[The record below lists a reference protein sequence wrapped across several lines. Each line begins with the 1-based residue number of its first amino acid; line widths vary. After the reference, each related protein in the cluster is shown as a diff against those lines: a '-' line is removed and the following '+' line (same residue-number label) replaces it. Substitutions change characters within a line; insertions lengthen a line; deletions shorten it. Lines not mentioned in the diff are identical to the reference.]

1 MSLQDET
8 IIVYAD
14 GGSRGNPGPAGIGAA
29 LMQDGKLI
37 AGISEFIGI
46 ATNNVAEY
54 KALIAGLK
62 HALKMGYVKVEV
74 RMDSEL
80 VVRQILGQYKV
91 KNENLKPLFMEA
103 KLISNRFQSFAIN
116 HVRRELNK
124 DADRLANEAMD
135 KANTCA

>member
-1 MSLQDET
+1 MTVQDET

-29 LMQDGKLI
+29 LMKDGKLI
-37 AGISEFIGI
+37 AGISEFIGT

-62 HALKMGYVKVEV
+62 QALHMGYVKVEV

-103 KLISNRFQSFAIN
+103 KLISNRFQSFSIN